1 MHATDDT
8 YQETL
13 PSAQGR
19 RRSGASINKLSPKL
33 LLIDDEPAILR
44 VVCAA
49 LHRVGVE
56 CITAPS
62 GQRGIELASDPT
74 LDLLLLDLRLGD
86 MDAIAVLK
94 ELHRTG
100 RHLPFAI
107 ITGYGTVQSTVEVMK
122 MGALDV
128 IEKPF
133 TAEEIAART
142 QRLLRATSV
151 LKPPPNP
158 SSTVS
163 LEDPGSAADRWALLV
178 FKALAA
184 DRDPSTLES
193 WARLVGLSY
202 SSLRQACRL
211 AGVQATASRDF
222 MRMLRAVRNC
232 METGQ
237 SMDGSLDVHDT
248 RTLQKLLVRSGIGR
262 KGVPPSMEEFI
273 RRQRFIAVDS
283 QALRSLVKLLTIQGS
298 KTKESQG
305 RWRT

>member
-33 LLIDDEPAILR
+33 LLCDDEPAILR

-100 RHLPFAI
+100 RHLPFANHHRVRHSPVN
-107 ITGYGTVQSTVEVMK
+107 GRGDED
-122 MGALDV
+122 GC
-128 IEKPF
+128 
-133 TAEEIAART
+133 ARCY
-142 QRLLRATSV
+142 REAIHCGRDRR
-151 LKPPPNP
+151 KNP
-158 SSTVS
+158 
-163 LEDPGSAADRWALLV
+163 
-178 FKALAA
+178 
-184 DRDPSTLES
+184 
-193 WARLVGLSY
+193 
-202 SSLRQACRL
+202 
-211 AGVQATASRDF
+211 TAS
-222 MRMLRAVRNC
+222 
-232 METGQ
+232 Q
-237 SMDGSLDVHDT
+237 SDVC
-248 RTLQKLLVRSGIGR
+248 SEAA
-262 KGVPPSMEEFI
+262 P
-273 RRQRFIAVDS
+273 
-283 QALRSLVKLLTIQGS
+283 
-298 KTKESQG
+298 
-305 RWRT
+305 

>member
-13 PSAQGR
+13 PSVQGR
-19 RRSGASINKLSPKL
+19 RHSGASINKLSPKL
-33 LLIDDEPAILR
+33 LLVDDEPAILG
-44 VVCAA
+44 VVRDA

-56 CITAPS
+56 CITAES

-74 LDLLLLDLRLGD
+74 IDLLLLDLRLGD
-86 MDAIAVLK
+86 MDGIALLK
-94 ELHRTG
+94 ELHRRG

-107 ITGYGTVQSTVEVMK
+107 ITGYGTVQSAVELMK

-133 TAEEIAART
+133 TSEEIAART
-142 QRLLRATSV
+142 QLLLRATSV

-163 LEDPGSAADRWALLV
+163 LDPGSAADRWALLV

-184 DRDPSTLES
+184 DCDPSTLEI
-193 WARLVGLSY
+193 WARVVGLSY
-202 SSLRQACRL
+202 SSLRQACCL

-262 KGVPPSMEEFI
+262 KGAPPSMEEFI
-273 RRQRFIAVDS
+273 RGQRFIAVDS
-283 QALRSLVKLLTIQGS
+283 QALRALVKLLTIQEL
-298 KTKESQG
+298 KTKESQR

>member
-1 MHATDDT
+1 MD
-8 YQETL
+8 
-13 PSAQGR
+13 G
-19 RRSGASINKLSPKL
+19 I
-33 LLIDDEPAILR
+33 
-44 VVCAA
+44 A
-49 LHRVGVE
+49 L
-56 CITAPS
+56 
-62 GQRGIELASDPT
+62 
-74 LDLLLLDLRLGD
+74 
-86 MDAIAVLK
+86 LK
-94 ELHRTG
+94 ELHRRG

-107 ITGYGTVQSTVEVMK
+107 ITGYGTVQSAVELMK

-133 TAEEIAART
+133 TSEEIAART
-142 QRLLRATSV
+142 QPLLRATSV

-163 LEDPGSAADRWALLV
+163 LDPGSAADRWALLV

-184 DRDPSTLES
+184 DRDPSTLET
-193 WARLVGLSY
+193 WARVVGLSY
-202 SSLRQACRL
+202 SSLRQACCL

-262 KGVPPSMEEFI
+262 KGAPPSMEEFI
-273 RRQRFIAVDS
+273 RGQRFIAVDS
-283 QALRSLVKLLTIQGS
+283 QALRALVKLLTIQEL
-298 KTKESQG
+298 KTKESQR